1 MIPQETVNRILDA
14 AQIVDVV
21 GDFVTLKKRGAN
33 HIACC
38 PFHNEKTPSFSVSA
52 SKGIYKCFGC
62 GKSGTA
68 VGFVMEHENM
78 SYTEALKY
86 LAKKYNIEVVEKEE
100 SAEEIAQKQRH
111 ESLLLVSEYAGK
123 FFRDSMQTP
132 EGQAIAYQYFRSRG
146 LEDETIRKYGLGWS
160 PVSRRALAES
170 ARAAGYKEEFL
181 VETGLCMK
189 YDDGRLVDRFYDRV
203 MFPIHSVNGRVIAF
217 GGRTLRTDKS
227 VAKYVNSPETEIYVK
242 SRSLYGI
249 FFAKNEMARQDKC
262 ILVEGYLDV
271 LSMHQLGIT
280 NVVASSGT
288 SLTVEQIRMI
298 RRFTSNV
305 TIIYDGDGAGIK
317 AALRGIGLVLKEGL
331 NVKVVLLPDGQ
342 DPDDFAKKH
351 TLDEVQ
357 DYIFQNEQDFIGFKT
372 DLLLGEAGGDPLKK
386 ANLIND
392 VADTIAL
399 IPDAVKRAVYVQ
411 ACASKFDIDE
421 QILVERVS
429 RSRTD
434 MLLADQKQAEREA
447 ERARRNVALAGSR
460 QRDGQG
466 FSQGSGQV
474 SGLGWRGQSSGQGQ
488 QTAAPMPELPEDGY
502 MPPMTVDYMPEDYVP
517 EDYIP
522 GEDEGYGSVPPVQ
535 DVPVV
540 AQGGILINDP
550 HLEPC
555 ERDLLKFILEEGCTP
570 LEFDRDSK
578 FFVDGEVLSVAEFI
592 DGILA
597 EDEVEFANGAYR
609 KVYEAYFTMY
619 DEGLSQQQIQQRL
632 LNSMDQEVAAVA
644 REMLIEKYQI
654 TVKNYEQSLTA
665 TATRLV
671 QFVPKTLMTYQCRLM
686 EQRLRKLTTELA
698 TATDEAAQLDILTQ
712 ISEYNKARTRLN
724 NELGRV

>member
-1 MIPQETVNRILDA
+1 MIPQETVNRILDT

-21 GDFVTLKKRGAN
+21 SDFVTLKKRGAN

-100 SAEEIAQKQRH
+100 TAEEIAKRQRS
-111 ESLLLVSEYAGK
+111 ESLYLVSEYAGK
-123 FFRDSMQTP
+123 FFQESMQTP
-132 EGQAIAYQYFRSRG
+132 DGQAIAYQYFKSRG

-160 PVSRRALAES
+160 PVTRKALSEA

-181 VETGLCMK
+181 VETGLSIK

-203 MFPIHSVNGRVIAF
+203 MFPIHSVSGRIIAF

-249 FFAKNEMARQDKC
+249 YFAKNEIARQDKC

-288 SLTVEQIRMI
+288 SLTVEQIRLI
-298 RRFTSNV
+298 RKFTNNV

-331 NVKVVLLPDGQ
+331 NVKIVLLPDGM
-342 DPDDFAKKH
+342 DPDDFARRH
-351 TLDEVQ
+351 TLEQVQ

-399 IPDAVKRAVYVQ
+399 IPDAVIRAVYVKS
-411 ACASKFDIDE
+411 CADKFGIDE
-421 QILVERVS
+421 QILTDRVT
-429 RSRTD
+429 RSRND
-434 MLLADQKQAEREA
+434 MILADRKQAEREA
-447 ERARRNVALAGSR
+447 ARAR
-460 QRDGQG
+460 
-466 FSQGSGQV
+466 QGSAAGYVRREQYPV
-474 SGLGWRGQSSGQGQ
+474 SQATSESVPPVQD
-488 QTAAPMPELPEDGY
+488 DGY
-502 MPPMTVDYMPEDYVP
+502 MPPMPD
-517 EDYIP
+517 DYIP
-522 GEDEGYGSVPPVQ
+522 GPEGDYMPMDQEEADYAPSAGPQVQ
-535 DVPVV
+535 
-540 AQGGILINDP
+540 QSGILVNDP
-550 HLEPC
+550 YLEPC
-555 ERDLLKFILEEGCTP
+555 ERDLLKFILEDGCTP

-578 FFVDGEVLSVAEFI
+578 FYIDGEVLNVAEFI

-597 EDEVEFANGAYR
+597 EDEVGFENLSYR
-609 KVYEAYFTMY
+609 KVYDEYFAMY
-619 DEGLSQQQIQQRL
+619 DEGLSQEQIQTRL
-632 LNSMDQEVAAVA
+632 LNSMDEQVSAVA
-644 REMLIEKYQI
+644 RELLIEKYQI

-671 QFVPKTLMTYQCRLM
+671 QFVPKTLMTYQCKRV
-686 EQRLRKLTTELA
+686 EQLLKKLTAELSS
-698 TATDEAAQLDILTQ
+698 ATDETAQLDLLMK
-712 ISEYNKARTRLN
+712 ISEYSKARTRLN
-724 NELGRV
+724 HELGRV

>member
-1 MIPQETVNRILDA
+1 MIPQETVNRILDT

-21 GDFVTLKKRGAN
+21 SDFVTLKKRGAN

-100 SAEEIAQKQRH
+100 TAEEIAKRQRS
-111 ESLLLVSEYAGK
+111 ESLYLVSEYAGK
-123 FFRDSMQTP
+123 FFQESMQTP
-132 EGQAIAYQYFRSRG
+132 DGQAIAYQYFKSRG

-160 PVSRRALAES
+160 PVTRKALSEA

-181 VETGLCMK
+181 VETGLSIK

-203 MFPIHSVNGRVIAF
+203 MFPIHSVSGRIIAF

-242 SRSLYGI
+242 SRSLYGVY
-249 FFAKNEMARQDKC
+249 FAKNEIARQDKC

-288 SLTVEQIRMI
+288 SLTVEQIRLI
-298 RRFTSNV
+298 RKFTNNV

-331 NVKVVLLPDGQ
+331 NVKIVLLPDGM
-342 DPDDFAKKH
+342 DPDDFARRH
-351 TLDEVQ
+351 TLEQVQ

-399 IPDAVKRAVYVQ
+399 IPDAVIRAVYVKS
-411 ACASKFDIDE
+411 CADKFGIDE
-421 QILVERVS
+421 QILTDRVT
-429 RSRTD
+429 RSRND
-434 MLLADQKQAEREA
+434 MILADRKQAEREA
-447 ERARRNVALAGSR
+447 ALAR
-460 QRDGQG
+460 
-466 FSQGSGQV
+466 QGSAAGYVRREQYPV
-474 SGLGWRGQSSGQGQ
+474 SQATSESVPPVQD
-488 QTAAPMPELPEDGY
+488 DGY
-502 MPPMTVDYMPEDYVP
+502 MPPMPD
-517 EDYIP
+517 DYIP
-522 GEDEGYGSVPPVQ
+522 GPEGDYMPMDQEEADYAPSAGPQVQ
-535 DVPVV
+535 
-540 AQGGILINDP
+540 QSGILVNDP
-550 HLEPC
+550 YLEPC
-555 ERDLLKFILEEGCTP
+555 ERDLLKFILEDGCTP

-578 FFVDGEVLSVAEFI
+578 FYIDGEVLNVAEFI

-597 EDEVEFANGAYR
+597 EDEVGFENLSYR
-609 KVYEAYFTMY
+609 KVYDEYFAMY
-619 DEGLSQQQIQQRL
+619 DEGLSQEQIQTRL
-632 LNSMDQEVAAVA
+632 LNSMDEQVSAVA
-644 REMLIEKYQI
+644 RELLIEKYQI

-671 QFVPKTLMTYQCRLM
+671 QFVPKTLMTYQCKRV
-686 EQRLRKLTTELA
+686 EQLLKKLTAELSS
-698 TATDEAAQLDILTQ
+698 ATDETAQLDLLMK
-712 ISEYNKARTRLN
+712 ISEYSKARTRLN

>member
-1 MIPQETVNRILDA
+1 MIPQETVNRILDT

-21 GDFVTLKKRGAN
+21 SDFVTLKKRGAN

-100 SAEEIAQKQRH
+100 TAEEIAKRQRS
-111 ESLLLVSEYAGK
+111 ESLYLVSEYAGK
-123 FFRDSMQTP
+123 FFQESMQTP
-132 EGQAIAYQYFRSRG
+132 DGQAIAYQYFKSRG

-160 PVSRRALAES
+160 PVTRKAFSEA

-181 VETGLCMK
+181 VETGLSIK
-189 YDDGRLVDRFYDRV
+189 YDEGRLVDRFYDRV
-203 MFPIHSVNGRVIAF
+203 MFPIHSVSGRIIAF

-249 FFAKNEMARQDKC
+249 YFAKNEIARQDKC

-288 SLTVEQIRMI
+288 SLTVEQIRLI
-298 RRFTSNV
+298 RKFTNNV

-331 NVKVVLLPDGQ
+331 NVKIVLLPDGM
-342 DPDDFAKKH
+342 DPDDFARRH
-351 TLDEVQ
+351 TLEQVQ

-399 IPDAVKRAVYVQ
+399 IPDAVIRAVYVKS
-411 ACASKFDIDE
+411 CADKFEIDE
-421 QILVERVS
+421 QILTDRVT
-429 RSRTD
+429 RSRNE
-434 MLLADQKQAEREA
+434 MILADRKQAEREA
-447 ERARRNVALAGSR
+447 ARAR
-460 QRDGQG
+460 
-466 FSQGSGQV
+466 QGSAAGYVRREPYPV
-474 SGLGWRGQSSGQGQ
+474 SQATSESVPPVQD
-488 QTAAPMPELPEDGY
+488 DGY
-502 MPPMTVDYMPEDYVP
+502 MPPMPD
-517 EDYIP
+517 DYIP
-522 GEDEGYGSVPPVQ
+522 GPEGDYMPMDQEEADYAPSAGPQVQ
-535 DVPVV
+535 
-540 AQGGILINDP
+540 QSGILVNDP
-550 HLEPC
+550 YLEPC
-555 ERDLLKFILEEGCTP
+555 ERDLLKFILEDGCTP

-578 FFVDGEVLSVAEFI
+578 FYIDGEVLNVAEFI

-597 EDEVEFANGAYR
+597 EDEVGFENLSYR
-609 KVYEAYFTMY
+609 KVYDEYFAMY
-619 DEGLSQQQIQQRL
+619 DEGLTQEQIQTRL
-632 LNSMDQEVAAVA
+632 LNSMDEQVSAVA
-644 REMLIEKYQI
+644 RELLIEKYQI

-671 QFVPKTLMTYQCRLM
+671 QFVPKTLMTYQCKRV
-686 EQRLRKLTTELA
+686 EQLLKKLTAELSS
-698 TATDEAAQLDILTQ
+698 ATDETAQLDLLMK
-712 ISEYNKARTRLN
+712 ISEYSKARTRLN

>member
-78 SYTEALKY
+78 TYNEALRY

-100 SAEEIAQKQRH
+100 TAEDIARRQRS
-111 ESLLLVSEYAGK
+111 ESLFLVSEYAGK
-123 FFRDSMQTP
+123 FFQESLRTP

-146 LEDETIRKYGLGWS
+146 LEDATIEKYGLGWS
-160 PVSRRALAES
+160 PVNRKALSDA

-181 VETGLCMK
+181 VETGVCIK

-203 MFPIHSVNGRVIAF
+203 MFPIHSVSGRIIAF
-217 GGRTLRTDKS
+217 GGRTLKTDKS

-249 FFAKNEMARQDKC
+249 YFAKNEISRQDRC

-271 LSMHQLGIT
+271 LSMHQLGIR

-288 SLTVEQIRMI
+288 SLTVEQIRLI
-298 RRFTSNV
+298 RKFTNNI

-331 NVKVVLLPDGQ
+331 NVKIVLLPDGL
-342 DPDDFAKKH
+342 DPDDFARRH
-351 TLDEVQ
+351 TLEQVQ
-357 DYIFQNEQDFIGFKT
+357 DYIARNEQDFIGFKT

-399 IPDAVKRAVYVQ
+399 IPDAVIRAVYVKT
-411 ACASKFDIDE
+411 CADKFGIDE
-421 QILVERVS
+421 QILIDRVNKSRDEMLIAER
-429 RSRTD
+429 
-434 MLLADQKQAEREA
+434 KQAERE
-447 ERARRNVALAGSR
+447 NPV
-460 QRDGQG
+460 
-466 FSQGSGQV
+466 
-474 SGLGWRGQSSGQGQ
+474 
-488 QTAAPMPELPEDGY
+488 P
-502 MPPMTVDYMPEDYVP
+502 MPEDYMP
-517 EDYIP
+517 LDAGDY
-522 GEDEGYGSVPPVQ
+522 GY
-535 DVPVV
+535 DVPVQMEPV
-540 AQGGILINDP
+540 LPELKSQNGIVINDP
-550 HLEPC
+550 LLEPC
-555 ERDLLKFILEEGCTP
+555 ERELLKFILEHGCEQ
-570 LEFDRDSK
+570 LAFDRDSK
-578 FFVDGEVLSVAEFI
+578 YYMEGEPLNVAEFI

-597 EDEVEFANGAYR
+597 EDEEGFANLSYR
-609 KVYEAYFTMY
+609 RVYDEYFAMY
-619 DEGLSQQQIQQRL
+619 DEGLEQEQIQTRL
-632 LNSMDQEVAAVA
+632 LNSQDAQIAGVA
-644 REMLIEKYQI
+644 RELLIEKYQI
-654 TVKNYEQSLTA
+654 TVENYEKSMTA
-665 TATRLV
+665 TTTRLV
-671 QFVPKTLMTYQCRLM
+671 QFVPKALMTYQCRKVEKILK
-686 EQRLRKLTTELA
+686 KLTADLNA
-698 TATDEAAQLDILTQ
+698 VTDDTQ
-712 ISEYNKARTRLN
+712 MMEIVQKITEYNKARTRLN
-724 NELGRV
+724 NELGRVN

>member
-1 MIPQETVNRILDA
+1 MIPQETVNRILDS
-14 AQIVDVV
+14 AQIVDVI

-86 LAKKYNIEVVEKEE
+86 LAKKYHIEVVEKEE
-100 SAEEIAQKQRH
+100 TAEEIAQKQKH
-111 ESLLLVSEYAGK
+111 ESLMLVSEFAGK
-123 FFRDSMQTP
+123 FFQESLATV
-132 EGQAIAYQYFRSRG
+132 EGQNIAYQYFRSRG
-146 LEDETIRKYGLGWS
+146 LEDSTIAKYGLGWA
-160 PVSRRALAES
+160 PLSRKALSEA

-181 VETGLCMK
+181 IETGLSMK

-203 MFPIHSVNGRVIAF
+203 MFPIHSVSGRVIAF
-217 GGRTLRTDKS
+217 GGRTLRTDKT

-249 FFAKNEMARQDKC
+249 YFAKNEISRKDKC

-288 SLTVEQIRMI
+288 SLTVEQIRLI
-298 RRFTSNV
+298 RKFTSNV

-342 DPDDFAKKH
+342 DPDDFARRH
-351 TLDEVQ
+351 TLDEVN
-357 DYIFQNEQDFIGFKT
+357 DYIARNEQDFIRFKT
-372 DLLLGEAGGDPLKK
+372 ELLLGEAGNDPIKK

-392 VADTIAL
+392 IADTVAL
-399 IPDAVKRAVYVQ
+399 IPDAVVRAVYVRT
-411 ACASKFDIDE
+411 CADMFEMNE
-421 QILVERVS
+421 QILAERVS
-429 RSRTD
+429 ASRTRMILD
-434 MLLADQKQAEREA
+434 DQKQKERE
-447 ERARRNVALAGSR
+447 R
-460 QRDGQG
+460 QRAASGGYRPADVQPGPQYDGD
-466 FSQGSGQV
+466 V
-474 SGLGWRGQSSGQGQ
+474 
-488 QTAAPMPELPEDGY
+488 
-502 MPPMTVDYMPEDYVP
+502 PPPPVPDDYVP
-517 EDYIP
+517 QDYDGP
-522 GEDEGYGSVPPVQ
+522 VYAEPQVAPVTEG
-535 DVPVV
+535 PVV
-540 AQGGILINDP
+540 INEP
-550 HLEPC
+550 YLAPC
-555 ERDLLKFILEEGCTP
+555 EKELLGFILEEGCTE
-570 LEFDRDSK
+570 LQFDVDSK
-578 FFVDGEVLSVAEFI
+578 YYVEGESINVAEFI

-597 EDEVEFANGAYR
+597 DGEEEFVNHSFR
-609 KVYEAYFTMY
+609 KVYDEYFQMY
-619 DEGLSQQQIQQRL
+619 DEGLTQQQIQSRL
-632 LNSMDQEVAAVA
+632 LNSMDQEISAVA
-644 REMLIEKYQI
+644 KDLLIEKYQI

-665 TATRLV
+665 TSTRLV
-671 QFVPKTLMTYQCRLM
+671 QFIPKTLLAYHCKKIELLLK
-686 EQRLRKLTTELA
+686 ELT
-698 TATDEAAQLDILTQ
+698 AQLTAETDPDRQVEILAK
-712 ISEYNKARTRLN
+712 ISDYNRARTRLN